1 MEEAMGSSMN
11 REVGAAAISFQCD
24 SGSMN
29 SSNSSEMIQIGNY
42 FVMNTNNTNTTS
54 GGNMLFSSSGN
65 SSNNHPLITHHHH
78 PLPSSLLLDSV
89 PGLGLGLKHDTGLAV
104 EWSLEEQYKL
114 EQGLEK
120 FADEP
125 SIMRYIKIAATLR
138 DKTVRDVA
146 LRCRWMTRKR
156 RKPEEHNVGKKVNNR
171 KDKLVESSSKI
182 NIHSAP
188 PLNIAAYSIMM
199 HHMDQNERM
208 PYEGIS
214 GPTKL
219 LLEQNAQVFNQIA
232 ANLSAYKLE
241 DNINLFCR
249 TRTNISAILNDMRDM
264 PGIMSHMPPL
274 PVCINEDL
282 ANSILPNTI

>member
-1 MEEAMGSSMN
+1 MEETMGSSMN

-24 SGSMN
+24 SGAMN

-54 GGNMLFSSSGN
+54 GGNMLFASSGN
-65 SSNNHPLITHHHH
+65 SSNNHPLITHHH

-89 PGLGLGLKHDTGLAV
+89 PGLGLKHDTGLAV

-114 EQGLEK
+114 EQGLEN

-208 PYEGIS
+208 PYEVAGIS

-232 ANLSAYKLE
+232 ANLSAYKCS
-241 DNINLFCR
+241 D
-249 TRTNISAILNDMRDM
+249 
-264 PGIMSHMPPL
+264 G
-274 PVCINEDL
+274 
-282 ANSILPNTI
+282 